1 MEPHSPRE
9 PGGVGPRRLGDF
21 ELLREIGRGGMGVVY
36 EARQVSLNRP
46 VALKLLPPGLGL
58 TSQAVQRF
66 QREAQAA
73 AKLHHTHIVPVYAV
87 GETDGSHYYAMELID
102 GQPLTA
108 IVRELRGGG
117 SNLLEP
123 APTRTAGETP
133 EPMHDS
139 VAAEATTSLGG
150 TSLSDSSSGSRR
162 WFEKVARLV
171 AEVANALH
179 YAHGR
184 GIVHRDIKPA
194 NLLLASD
201 GRLCVTDFGLAQ
213 VAQEPGMTVSGSFL
227 GTPAYMSPEQI
238 AAGRIKV
245 DHRTDIYSLGT
256 VLYEL
261 LTLERPFPGEG
272 REQILA
278 GIMTKE
284 PKAPRRINPR
294 IPQDLET
301 ICLKAIEK
309 DPDRRYAS
317 AEAMAE
323 DLRAYLGHGL
333 ITARRAGPV
342 RRAAKWGR
350 RHPVAV
356 TAAAGLVAIAAIAA
370 ILQSRT
376 TGERVQRE
384 VAEARV
390 LLGNGQYRQAL
401 AGVNEALDK
410 APASVEARGVLAQVL
425 LHIEHYPEAV
435 REANAVLEA
444 EPDDWT
450 AHAVVATAAS
460 LGPIAGVDFEAHA
473 SAVERLA
480 PRSADALYL
489 RSLLTEDPREKSRLL
504 DGALEIDPSHA
515 LALAAR
521 ASHLAE
527 NWKDFPDA
535 VATAERLI
543 AVRPRS
549 ALGRRTLASVRSSA
563 GDLDGATREI
573 EKAIA
578 LDPADPANF
587 ELRAGLRSMRGENHE
602 AVEDLGRAIEIDPL
616 GGNAYVVRARYRRNL
631 GSIDE
636 AIADATQAIK
646 INPDSPQANQILIRA
661 LKQDPSRTAE
671 HREAIVRFEKVAET
685 QSIPEHRAAAF
696 RALAFLSLGDTDRAL
711 DYIERAIRALPEG
724 FTGGDSMSP
733 GRADLFQ
740 TRIAFLRDRDGAA
753 AIVDDCKR
761 LAALAP
767 VTPPEFT
774 NRGWMLYR
782 ECSRPD
788 LALADYDRAI
798 ELAPQW
804 GEAFR
809 VRASLHRTE
818 GHFDAALADLG
829 RAVEL
834 TPWNAGARADRGGV
848 LADLER
854 EEEALPDFEAAAA
867 SALGGNVGGWA
878 YADALVRLGR
888 GDEALEVVD
897 LSLARK
903 HGNQSRG
910 PWDWLSRVFILSRVG
925 RVEDALAAVGDGQE
939 AFPRSPELHLAR
951 ASLLHLLPGRCDE
964 AEDELR
970 QAEERGS
977 EVLYFG
983 SSLRGWIAAEW
994 AIGFARSCPGR
1005 YDAERAYR
1013 LAERGVSADPRDV
1026 AAHLALAYASYR
1038 RGELVRAREE
1048 ADAARK
1054 LVKAPKDD
1062 FPQVHFLLA
1071 MVSAKRGDRPGAK
1084 EAFAQGVKRMER
1096 TYPKDPA
1103 LQLVRDEATEVIAA
1117 SGGREGR

>member
-1 MEPHSPRE
+1 LNDRK
-9 PGGVGPRRLGDF
+9 RLGDF

-58 TSQAVQRF
+58 TAQAVQRF

-73 AKLHHTHIVPVYAV
+73 AKLHHTHIVPVHAV
-87 GETDGSHYYAMELID
+87 GEVDGSHYYAMELIE
-102 GQPLTA
+102 GQSLA
-108 IVRELRGGG
+108 AVVSDLRGGG
-117 SNLLEP
+117 SNPLLD
-123 APTRTAGETP
+123 AAITQTAGGP
-133 EPMHDS
+133 S
-139 VAAEATTSLGG
+139 VVVRGAPAAEATISLGG
-150 TSLSDSSSGSRR
+150 TSLSDSSSGSRK
-162 WFEKVARLV
+162 WFDTVARLV
-171 AEVANALH
+171 GDVAEALH
-179 YAHGR
+179 YAHDR

-194 NLLLASD
+194 NLLLSSD

-294 IPQDLET
+294 VPQDLET

-309 DPDRRYAS
+309 DPDRRYAT
-317 AEAMAE
+317 ARAMAE
-323 DLRAYLGHGL
+323 DLRSYLGHGL
-333 ITARRAGPV
+333 ISARRAGPL
-342 RRAAKWGR
+342 RQAAKWGR
-350 RHPVAV
+350 RHPVRVTLAASTVVIVGLAV
-356 TAAAGLVAIAAIAA
+356 VF
-370 ILQSRT
+370 QSWNASARS
-376 TGERVQRE
+376 QRD

-390 LLGNGQYRQAL
+390 LLGNGEYRQAL
-401 AGVNEALDK
+401 ALVNDALGK
-410 APASVEARGVLAQVL
+410 APASVEARRVSAQIL
-425 LHIEHYPEAV
+425 LHLEHYPEAV

-444 EPDDWT
+444 APDDWT

-460 LGPIAGVDFEAHA
+460 LGPIASVDFEAHA
-473 SAVERLA
+473 AAVERTA

-521 ASHLAE
+521 AGHLAD

-587 ELRAGLRSMRGENHE
+587 ELRARLRSRRGENLE

-616 GGNAYVVRARYRRNL
+616 RGNAYVERASYRRTL
-631 GSIDE
+631 GRFDE
-636 AIADATQAIK
+636 AIADARRAFA
-646 INPDSPQANQILIRA
+646 INPDSYLTNQVLIRLLINSGA
-661 LKQDPSRTAE
+661 SPTER
-671 HREAIVRFEKVAET
+671 REAIERFEKVAET
-685 QSIPEHRAAAF
+685 QSIPKHRAEAF
-696 RALAFLSLGDTDRAL
+696 GALAFLSRGDTDRAL
-711 DYIERAIRALPEG
+711 DYIERGIRALPEG
-724 FTGGDSMSP
+724 FTGGDSMSS
-733 GRADLFQ
+733 GRADLYQ
-740 TRIAFLRDRDGAA
+740 TRIAFLRDRDGVA
-753 AIVDDCKR
+753 AIFDDCKR
-761 LAALAP
+761 VEALTP
-767 VTPPEFT
+767 VTPPELT
-774 NRGWMLYR
+774 NRGRVLYR
-782 ECSRPD
+782 DCTRPD

-804 GEAFR
+804 GDAFR
-809 VRASLHRTE
+809 VRASLHRAE
-818 GHFDAALADLG
+818 GRFDAALADLG
-829 RAVEL
+829 RAVLL

-888 GDEALEVVD
+888 DDEAVAVVD
-897 LSLARK
+897 RSLARK
-903 HGNQSRG
+903 HGDRSRG
-910 PWDWLSRVFILSRVG
+910 PWDWLSRAFILRSVG
-925 RVEDALAAVGDGQE
+925 RVEDALAAVSDGQV
-939 AFPRSPELHLAR
+939 AFPRTPELQLAR
-951 ASLLHLLPGRCDE
+951 AGLLHLLPGRCDE
-964 AEDELR
+964 AELELR
-970 QAEERGS
+970 QAEEQLS

-983 SSLRGWIAAEW
+983 SSIRGWIAAVW
-994 AIGFARSCPGR
+994 AIGFARSCPDR
-1005 YDAERAYR
+1005 YDAVRAYR
-1013 LAERGVSADPRDV
+1013 LAERGVSADPRD
-1026 AAHLALAYASYR
+1026 ATAHLALAYASYR
-1038 RGELVRAREE
+1038 RGDLPRALEE
-1048 ADAARK
+1048 AAISRR
-1054 LVKAPKDD
+1054 LIKAPKDD
-1062 FPQVHFLLA
+1062 DPQVHFLLA
-1071 MVSAKRGDRPGAK
+1071 MISAKRGDRPGAK
-1084 EAFAQGVKRMER
+1084 EAFARGVKRMER
-1096 TYPKDPA
+1096 TYPKDPE
-1103 LQLVRDEATEVIAA
+1103 LQLVRDEAAEVLA
-1117 SGGREGR
+1117 SVTR